1 MQGGGWKPWEGA
13 PATPYQAHVLTQQL
27 CILRLLRMLNASDEQ
42 GTGFS
47 KVVLNLGMHPNDLV
61 GTEADLGLVR
71 TEAAG
76 PHLQFLLQ

>member
-1 MQGGGWKPWEGA
+1 
-13 PATPYQAHVLTQQL
+13 
-27 CILRLLRMLNASDEQ
+27 MLNASDEQ